1 MALLITSAS
10 IQMTY
15 ADANDGNQVPVV
27 YVQIKEAA
35 EARQDELL
43 YLLEQDLSPDVMTSL
58 KAALQLMQQAEEVSE
73 QDSQASMQY
82 YMDALKSFR
91 ETWKNYLKSNEE
103 ASTNTLEQITDP
115 DTPPVPETGKEL
127 ESEIKENKVRL
138 LEKFQIRI
146 EEKYSS
152 LYNEIEDMIDFLPEE
167 DSERIHETFAKS
179 QEKLG
184 KIRDR
189 IMSGEIDDAIEDLNS
204 GLVSFEDGIE
214 YLTDKNASETIKRIN
229 KMDDAV
235 QKVKMEKEEKAKKG
249 QSTDDE
255 DKAIE
260 EIGKG
265 IKEAKE
271 AYKSRNE
278 NSNNKNNSKNDNL
291 SPENS
296 DNDNSKSNDDA
307 RNNDNAP
314 SKENSNG
321 NDNARNNDNSRGND
335 NTPSNDNSN
344 DHAKTDDNSKSNGN
358 TPSNDNSRSSENT
371 PSNDNSNDHAKTDD
385 NSNSNDNAR
394 NNDNSR
400 GNDNSPNNDN
410 SRNNGNKK

>member
-1 MALLITSAS
+1 MTLTVFLSRSARMRTKFTIITLMALLITSAS

-15 ADANDGNQVPVV
+15 AEANDGNQVPVV

-58 KAALQLMQQAEEVSE
+58 QTALQLMQQAEKVSE
-73 QDSQASMQY
+73 QDPQASMQY

-103 ASTNTLEQITDP
+103 VSTNTLEQITDP
-115 DTPPVPETGKEL
+115 DTPPVPETGEKL

-152 LYNEIEDMIDFLPEE
+152 FYNEIEEMMEFLPEE
-167 DSERIHETFAKS
+167 DSEKIHKTFAKS

-184 KIRDR
+184 KIRDK
-189 IMSGEIDDAIEDLNS
+189 ITSGEIDDAIEDLNS
-204 GLVSFEDGIE
+204 GLASFEEDLE
-214 YLTDKNASETIKRIN
+214 YLNDKNASETIKKIN

-235 QKVKMEKEEKAKKG
+235 QKVKMEKEEKEKKD
-249 QSTDDE
+249 QNTDEE

-260 EIGKG
+260 EIGKD
-265 IKEAKE
+265 IKAAKE
-271 AYKSRNE
+271 AYKNRNE
-278 NSNNKNNSKNDNL
+278 NSSNKNNSKNDNL

-296 DNDNSKSNDDA
+296 DNDSSKSNDDA
-307 RNNDNAP
+307 RN
-314 SKENSNG
+314 
-321 NDNARNNDNSRGND
+321 ND

-344 DHAKTDDNSKSNGN
+344 DHAKTDDNSKN
-358 TPSNDNSRSSENT
+358 ND
-371 PSNDNSNDHAKTDD
+371 D
-385 NSNSNDNAR
+385 AR

-400 GNDNSPNNDN
+400 SNGNTSRKDNSRGTDNAPSNDN